1 MNQEKIGRFIK
12 DLRIEKQMTQLELA
26 ERIGV
31 TDRAISKWENG
42 RGMPDI
48 AFLIPLSQELNIT
61 LLELLNGSRD
71 IDEGNAIIEL
81 IKETDKKTKIWKY
94 LFLGIINI
102 LLLILTTI
110 LTFAYIIPM
119 IYENS
124 NSKGITTNLSASME
138 PTIKSGSGI
147 IYDKVDIE
155 TIKKDDIII
164 YKYIDESGAFLASD
178 TGTVKVIHR
187 VVQVKKDE
195 NDNINL
201 ITKGDNNLE
210 NDKIPVTTN
219 NFVGK
224 YNRKTIN
231 LTSFFLKEK
240 VQNHPSVFIFLIASI
255 SIIIYFDIIQYRIY
269 LKKKIF

>member
-12 DLRIEKQMTQLELA
+12 DLRMEKQMTQLELA

-48 AFLIPLSQELNIT
+48 AFLIPLSKELNIT

-102 LLLILTTI
+102 LLLILTII

-124 NSKGITTNLSASME
+124 NSKGITTVLSASME
-138 PTIKSGSGI
+138 PTIKSGTGI

-155 TIKKDDIII
+155 TIKEDDIIV
-164 YKYIDESGAFLASD
+164 YNYVDEYGAFLAST

-187 VVQVKKDE
+187 VVQVSKDK
-195 NDNINL
+195 NGNISL

-210 NDKIPVTTN
+210 NDKLTVTTH

-224 YNRKTIN
+224 YNRKTVN

-240 VQNHPSVFIFLIASI
+240 VQNHPFIFIFLIISI
-255 SIIIYFDIIQYRIY
+255 SIILYFDIVQYRIY
-269 LKKKIF
+269 LKKRTF

>member
-12 DLRIEKQMTQLELA
+12 KLRIEKQMTQLELA

-48 AFLIPLSQELNIT
+48 TFLIPLSKELNIT

-71 IDEGNAIIEL
+71 IDEGKAIIEL
-81 IKETDKKTKIWKY
+81 IRETNKKTKIWKY
-94 LFLGIINI
+94 ISIGIINI
-102 LLLILTTI
+102 ALLILTII

-124 NSKGITTNLSASME
+124 NSKGITTILSASME
-138 PTIKSGSGI
+138 PTIKSGKGI
-147 IYDKVDIE
+147 IFDKVDIE
-155 TIKKDDIII
+155 TIKKDDIIVFN
-164 YKYIDESGAFLASD
+164 YIDESGAFLASD
-178 TGTVKVIHR
+178 TGTIKVIHR
-187 VVQVKKDE
+187 VVEVLKDA
-195 NDNINL
+195 NGNISL
-201 ITKGDNNLE
+201 ITKGDNNQE
-210 NDKIPVTTN
+210 FDKLTVTTH

-224 YNRKTIN
+224 YNRQTLD

-240 VQNHPSVFIFLIASI
+240 VQNHPFVFIFLIISI
-255 SIIIYFDIIQYRIY
+255 SIILCFDIIQYRIY
-269 LKKKIF
+269 LKTRSF